1 VPHRVGQAIA
11 TRAVGRSLR
20 KMLCLD
26 DFERAAKAKLP
37 RAIFGYLAGAVET
50 GASLA
55 DNRAAF
61 AEYGFVPRVLSDLSG
76 RSQRTTLFGR
86 SYAAPFGLGPMGIS
100 AMFAYRGDIVL
111 ARAAAAMN
119 VPAIMS
125 ASSLIRMEDVVQAAP
140 DTWFQAYLPGDVPR
154 ITALVERAARA
165 GFRTLVTTL
174 DCQVAGNRENNIR
187 NGFSMPLRPSIQLAW
202 DGISHP
208 HWLFG
213 TFLRTLARHG
223 MPHFENNLATRG
235 APILSPDVV
244 RDFTDR
250 GDLDWSHIELVR
262 RLWKGP
268 LVIKGVLAVDDA
280 CQARDAG
287 ADGII
292 ISNHGGRQLDGSVSA
307 LRMLPA
313 VANACSDIVVM
324 MDGGIRRGT
333 DVLKAL
339 ALGARFVFAA
349 RPFGFAGA
357 VGGEAGVCRGI
368 ELLSDE
374 IHRDMGLLGISS
386 LDQLDAGWLMRLAP
400 PSVAS

>member
-1 VPHRVGQAIA
+1 VPQRAEPATA
-11 TRAVGRSLR
+11 TRTAGVNRPLR

-26 DFERAAKAKLP
+26 DFERTARRRLP
-37 RAIFGYLAGAVET
+37 RAIFGYLAGGVET

-61 AEYGFVPRVLSDLSG
+61 AEYGFVPRLLPDLSG
-76 RSQRTTLFGR
+76 RSQRTTLFGQ

-111 ARAAAAMN
+111 ARAAAAMK

-140 DTWFQAYLPGDVPR
+140 DTWFQAYLPGDPPR

-187 NGFSMPLRPSIQLAW
+187 NGFSMPLRPSVKLAW

-208 HWLFG
+208 RWLFG

-235 APILSPDVV
+235 APILSPNVV

-262 RLWKGP
+262 RLWKGT
-268 LVIKGVLAVDDA
+268 LVVKGVLAVDDA
-280 CQARDAG
+280 CRARDAG

-292 ISNHGGRQLDGSVSA
+292 VSNHGGRQLDGSVSA
-307 LRMLPA
+307 LRVLPGIA
-313 VANACSDIVVM
+313 AACSDIVVM
-324 MDGGIRRGT
+324 MDGGVRRGT

-349 RPFGFAGA
+349 RPFGFAAA
-357 VGGEAGVCRGI
+357 VGGEDGVCRAI

-374 IHRDMGLLGISS
+374 VHRDMGLLGISS
-386 LDQLDAGWLMRLAP
+386 LDQLDSGWLLHLSAGR
-400 PSVAS
+400 